1 MAGLVASARAR
12 ELGVETVVLEK
23 GDRAGGSM
31 LISSCV
37 LWRYRTF
44 EDFRRECPGGDPE
57 LQRLVWERLDEGL
70 AWLESLGAPVVTR
83 ETGNELTV
91 GVRFDPRGLTEALVG
106 AAGDVRLGEA
116 LPGASDPKAYLV
128 YKPSLPLVLATGG
141 FAVELARRRG
151 LLLRG
156 NRWSE
161 GDGLRFARARGAAV
175 TGDLD
180 EFYGRNLPASPPARF
195 GEDDY
200 VRLAQLYG
208 RHALVVDDAGSKF
221 AADPPSW
228 SETDLVQ
235 ATAAQQN
242 GRAWYVVDGRA
253 LGERVRERTVAEM
266 VSAAEHAGG
275 EVRRASSTA
284 DLGLPLPLSEKL
296 REAPFAAV
304 HVQAAV
310 THTIGG
316 LRVDLSARVLD
327 GAGEPVPGLYAA
339 GADVGGISTGGYAS
353 GLASALVLGLV
364 AAEAAA
370 QAASGGRGQGNRR
383 FPQG

>member
-1 MAGLVASARAR
+1 MLTVVGAGMAGLVASARAR

-37 LWRYRTF
+37 VWRYRSF

-57 LQRLVWERLDEGL
+57 LQRLVWQRLDDGL

-91 GVRFDPRGLTEALVG
+91 GVRFEPRGLTEALAG
-106 AAGDVRLGEA
+106 AAGEVRLGET
-116 LPGASDPKAYLV
+116 LSEASDPKRYLV
-128 YKPSLPLVLATGG
+128 YKPSQPLVLATGG
-141 FAVELARRRG
+141 SAVELARRRG

-180 EFYGRNLPASPPARF
+180 EFYGRNLPASPPAEF
-195 GEDDY
+195 GEEDY

-208 RHALVVDDAGSKF
+208 RHALVVDDRGNEF
-221 AADPPSW
+221 APDPASW

-235 ATAAQQN
+235 ATAAQPG
-242 GRAWYVVDGRA
+242 GRAWYVVDARA
-253 LGERVRERTVAEM
+253 LGERVRERTVEEM
-266 VSAAEHAGG
+266 VLAAEQSGG
-275 EVRRASSTA
+275 EVRRGGSLNE
-284 DLGLPLPLSEKL
+284 LGLPLPPSDKLSEP
-296 REAPFAAV
+296 PFAAV
-304 HVQAAV
+304 WVQAAV

-316 LRVDLSARVLD
+316 LRVDTSARVLD
-327 GAGEPVPGLYAA
+327 GESEPIPGLYAA

-353 GLASALVLGLV
+353 GLASALVLGLT
-364 AAEAAA
+364 AAETAAL
-370 QAASGGRGQGNRR
+370 
-383 FPQG
+383 